1 MESLF
6 SIYIAQGGT
15 TMTTKQKKLTLLIIG
30 FLVHASAQMIKVMQL
45 IDSRFLFLC
54 LTLLQYGGMF
64 AFVSAGHYFVT
75 TYQYEKY
82 PKESLQ
88 TVIDLNDERTRNIH
102 NLAKAKTF
110 DILTYVLICFPFL
123 LLEMKAGLFAIIAAA
138 AVLAILGI
146 SYAYF
151 LSKYSKEM

>member
-54 LTLLQYGGMF
+54 LTLLR
-64 AFVSAGHYFVT
+64 A
-75 TYQYEKY
+75 
-82 PKESLQ
+82 
-88 TVIDLNDERTRNIH
+88 
-102 NLAKAKTF
+102 
-110 DILTYVLICFPFL
+110 
-123 LLEMKAGLFAIIAAA
+123 
-138 AVLAILGI
+138 
-146 SYAYF
+146 
-151 LSKYSKEM
+151 